1 MLVELE
7 TNVVA
12 VERVQEYTLVPTEA
26 PRIIPNNRPDKT
38 WPQRGEVNFQRYSC
52 RYRDG
57 LPLVLN
63 GITATVKAGEKVL
76 LFIDLE
82 VPDFRGRGNLKGITA
97 GKK

>member
-12 VERVQEYTLVPTEA
+12 VERVMEYTLVPTEA
-26 PRIIPNNRPDKT
+26 PRVVPNNRPDKS
-38 WPQRGEVNFQRYSC
+38 WPQKGQVTFNEYSC

-63 GITATVKAGEKVL
+63 KITATVMAGEKVSDIAPCKNAMISVYMIPPNS
-76 LFIDLE
+76 FFTD
-82 VPDFRGRGNLKGITA
+82 
-97 GKK
+97 